1 MPAGAAGGYCAQCGG
16 PAGTGDHAAC
26 DRAAAL
32 DPPRYC
38 PRCGRRMVVKVTPD
52 RWTARCSR
60 HGAAVAG

>member
-1 MPAGAAGGYCAQCGG
+1 MAPEAAAGYCTQCGG
-16 PAGTGDHAAC
+16 PADAGDHAAC
-26 DRAAAL
+26 RRAETL
-32 DPPRYC
+32 DPPRFC